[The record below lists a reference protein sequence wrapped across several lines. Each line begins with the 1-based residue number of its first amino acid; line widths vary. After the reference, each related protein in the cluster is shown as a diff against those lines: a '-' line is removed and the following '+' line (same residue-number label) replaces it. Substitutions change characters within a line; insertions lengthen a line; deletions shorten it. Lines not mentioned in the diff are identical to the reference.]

1 MPFSFRGP
9 KSAQIIS
16 IGRREETRWI
26 SCSTRAMIWGEIRSE
41 EEFYSFCNH
50 KQWTPRKTPA
60 KHVPNV
66 WAEVTEPERIYNS
79 HYGNGVPAIF
89 TS

>member
-26 SCSTRAMIWGEIRSE
+26 SCSTRATILVDICSE
-41 EEFYSFCNH
+41 EELYFFVVTNNGLKDSS
-50 KQWTPRKTPA
+50 R

-66 WAEVTEPERIYNS
+66 WAELTEIY
-79 HYGNGVPAIF
+79 H
-89 TS
+89 